1 MLRLTAGRCL
11 ANGAIDSG
19 LVALS
24 YAARHHGI
32 SVEPEQLRHQLGRTQ
47 GVASEI
53 DICRCARLIGLRARS
68 VHSGVERVA
77 ALPLPALLA
86 TNVGWQVL
94 EAVDEAN
101 AILRD
106 PTTGTRSTVTF
117 GELPSA
123 WQGQAILLAET
134 SEPAG
139 RKSFGFAWFVPSVIK
154 HIRQF
159 RSVLLVSLMLQ
170 VIALVTPAVFENVI
184 DRVLVSRSISSL
196 QVLGIALLALAVFE
210 PVYGFLRSW
219 LFSNVAAKINSELS
233 ARVYQHLMALPVGY
247 FRKRQTGEIIAR
259 VGEMDHIRQ
268 FLTGSTM
275 TVVLDLMFLGMFVAV
290 MLAYSVKLTLVV
302 LATLVIYF
310 VLWMVLGPLLRIRTK
325 REYELSADNT
335 AFLTS
340 SVTGIEVIKTTATEE
355 LFLRQWESEFSKF
368 VRASFRSNVL
378 GISVGQSIGLV
389 QKLSSALLL
398 WWGITS
404 VMDNKLS
411 PGELVAFN
419 MLAGHLTQPILRLAQ
434 TWQDLQH
441 AMISLRRV
449 GDVLDEPTESGSG
462 GLASIPALQGRV
474 GFKNVFFRYGEDGQE
489 VLRNLNLEVRPGEFI
504 GITGPSGSGKSTIS
518 RLLQRLYVPQ
528 RGQVLVDG
536 IDLAIADPVTLR
548 RQMSV
553 VPQESVL
560 FSGTVAENIAMCRP
574 EASEAEVVEAAAL
587 AGADAFIR
595 SLPEGYGTQVGERGS
610 RLSGGQR
617 QRIALARAL
626 LTRPK
631 ILLLDE
637 ATSALD
643 YESEAAIMANMDAIA
658 EGRTIISIAHR
669 LNTLRRADRILVID
683 RGAVVEDGTHDTLIA
698 SGATYARL
706 WRLQTGGA
714 EVAMIT

>member
-1 MLRLTAGRCL
+1 
-11 ANGAIDSG
+11 
-19 LVALS
+19 
-24 YAARHHGI
+24 
-32 SVEPEQLRHQLGRTQ
+32 
-47 GVASEI
+47 
-53 DICRCARLIGLRARS
+53 
-68 VHSGVERVA
+68 
-77 ALPLPALLA
+77 
-86 TNVGWQVL
+86 
-94 EAVDEAN
+94 
-101 AILRD
+101 
-106 PTTGTRSTVTF
+106 
-117 GELPSA
+117 
-123 WQGQAILLAET
+123 
-134 SEPAG
+134 
-139 RKSFGFAWFVPSVIK
+139 
-154 HIRQF
+154 
-159 RSVLLVSLMLQ
+159 LLVSLMLQ
-170 VIALVTPAVFENVI
+170 VIALVTPAVFESVI

-196 QVLGIALLALAVFE
+196 QVLGIALLALAIFE
-210 PVYGFLRSW
+210 PIYGFLRSW

-233 ARVYQHLMALPVGY
+233 ARVYQHLMALPIGY

-259 VGEMDHIRQ
+259 VSEMDHIRQ

-275 TVVLDLMFLGMFVAV
+275 TVMLDLMFLGMFVAV
-290 MLAYSVKLTLVV
+290 MLTYSVNLTWVV
-302 LATLVIYF
+302 LATLVVYF
-310 VLWMVLGPLLRIRTK
+310 VLWMVFGPLLRSRTK

-335 AFLTS
+335 AFLTA

-355 LFLRQWESEFSKF
+355 RFLRQWESDFSRF

-378 GISVGQSIGLV
+378 GISVGQTISLV
-389 QKLSSALLL
+389 QKLSNALLL
-398 WWGITS
+398 WWGITL

-434 TWQDLQH
+434 AWQDLQH
-441 AMISLRRV
+441 TMISLRRV
-449 GDVLDEPTESGSG
+449 GDVLDKPTENGNG
-462 GLASIPALQGRV
+462 GLASIPALQGRIR
-474 GFKNVFFRYGEDGQE
+474 FQNVHFRYGEDGQE
-489 VLRNLNLEVRPGEFI
+489 VLRNLNLEVQPGEFI

-536 IDLAIADPVTLR
+536 VDLAIADPVTLR

-560 FSGTVAENIAMCRP
+560 FSGSVVENIAMCRP
-574 EASEAEVVEAAAL
+574 QASETEVVEAAAL

-595 SLPEGYGTQVGERGS
+595 SLPEGYSTQVGERGS

-669 LNTLRRADRILVID
+669 LNTLRRANRILVID
-683 RGAVVEDGTHDTLIA
+683 RGVVVEDGTHDTLITND
-698 SGATYARL
+698 ATYARL
-706 WRLQTGGA
+706 WRLQTGEA
-714 EVAMIT
+714 EVAMIP